1 MGKVLNDLVDVPGV
15 GETST
20 PRQPGENSKNF
31 WLLSKH
37 IKLIILRTAEQKKKK
52 PVLFRRSC
60 LMDCFPCHKPGVPLL
75 SSLRAARR
83 DPVLSLKP
91 NRAGH
96 TEDGLLGSP
105 FHFFNPAQSPIP
117 PPFLP
122 VPQGT
127 LLYPPICSH
136 SLSLCM
142 FAHTAD
148 PAFIWK
154 T

>member
-1 MGKVLNDLVDVPGV
+1 MSQVWGKHPFPDSQG
-15 GETST
+15 
-20 PRQPGENSKNF
+20 
-31 WLLSKH
+31 
-37 IKLIILRTAEQKKKK
+37 RTAKTFGSWVSTSSSLSWELQNKKT
-52 PVLFRRSC
+52 PQPCFVSEELVNW
-60 LMDCFPCHKPGVPLL
+60 LFPCHKPAVPLP

-83 DPVLSLKP
+83 DSVLSLKP

-105 FHFFNPAQSPIP
+105 FHFFNPAQSQIP